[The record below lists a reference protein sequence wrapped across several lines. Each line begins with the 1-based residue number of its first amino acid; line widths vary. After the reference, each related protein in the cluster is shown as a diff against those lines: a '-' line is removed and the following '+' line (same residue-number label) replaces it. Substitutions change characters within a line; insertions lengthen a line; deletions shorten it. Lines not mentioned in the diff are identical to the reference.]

1 MLKLLIRVIEG
12 IRGMI
17 PCCARQITGLVPL
30 YLPAICTSL
39 STGPI
44 DPLYEQKTTKSTIE
58 MHITLITRQKKKRI
72 TTLLIIYLI
81 SVALKQWRTEL
92 GEESLEN
99 LLSLWQE
106 LMCIHWSGDSYNHK
120 QFWLLLYVYEENL

>member
-1 MLKLLIRVIEG
+1 MLKLLIIVIEG

-58 MHITLITRQKKKRI
+58 MHITLITRQKKKKKI
-72 TTLLIIYLI
+72 TTLLMIYLI
-81 SVALKQWRTEL
+81 SVALKQ
-92 GEESLEN
+92 
-99 LLSLWQE
+99 
-106 LMCIHWSGDSYNHK
+106 
-120 QFWLLLYVYEENL
+120 